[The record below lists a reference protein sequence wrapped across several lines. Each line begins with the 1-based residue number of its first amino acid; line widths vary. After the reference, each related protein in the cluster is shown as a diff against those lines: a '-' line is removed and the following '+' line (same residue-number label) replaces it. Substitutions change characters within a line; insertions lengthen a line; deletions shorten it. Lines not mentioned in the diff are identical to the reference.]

1 MFDRTEAPPVVPGR
15 SAVLKN
21 TSLVGGGV
29 LRGGC
34 QPGVAGDPK
43 PVGWVLVFRVGV
55 SLLFWK
61 AGAGFGPP
69 ERPRYASLTI
79 KEARQDNEKEA

>member
-69 ERPRYASLTI
+69 ERPR
-79 KEARQDNEKEA
+79 